1 MEAPQHLA
9 PHTRTE
15 SHLQDDEK
23 LDVQHV
29 EGTKASDVES
39 QPASEDRVYDAAF
52 QRRTI
57 LKVDLRLLII
67 LGLCYSVC
75 LIDVS
80 TPVTSGLP
88 NLQRA
93 E

>member
-9 PHTRTE
+9 PHARTE

-29 EGTKASDVES
+29 EGTKTSDVES

-57 LKVDLRLLII
+57 LKIDLRLLII

-80 TPVTSGLP
+80 TL
-88 NLQRA
+88 
-93 E
+93 